1 MVTPS
6 VGGPNQEATMQHQAA
21 EPSYAVV
28 WPSGGRAGVT
38 VAEIAPRLP
47 DLSGRTVAFV
57 WDHVFNGP
65 AMFEQFT
72 AAARTR
78 FGSVDV
84 VGHEEFGNIHGTSA
98 EEHESV
104 AELPA
109 RLRAHRVDAAVV
121 GVGA

>member
-1 MVTPS
+1 MQGQ
-6 VGGPNQEATMQHQAA
+6 VG
-21 EPSYAVV
+21 EPTFEVV
-28 WPSGGRAGVT
+28 WPSGPHSGAAA
-38 VAEIAPRLP
+38 AELAARLP

-65 AMFEQFT
+65 GMFDQFT
-72 AAARTR
+72 EAVRSR
-78 FGSVDV
+78 FGDVRV

-98 EEHESV
+98 EEHEAV

-109 RLRAHRVDAAVV
+109 RLRAHQVDAAVV

>member
-1 MVTPS
+1 MDLRDSLEYILV
-6 VGGPNQEATMQHQAA
+6 MDQAA
-21 EPSYAVV
+21 EPKYQVV
-28 WPSGGRAGVT
+28 WPAGPHIGVT
-38 VAEIAPRLP
+38 AAELAARLP

-65 AMFEQFT
+65 GMFEQFT
-72 AAARTR
+72 ATARSR
-78 FGSVDV
+78 FGDVAV

-98 EEHESV
+98 EEHEAV